1 MNMEWAHAIA
11 LASLNALGLSLGTRL
26 FFSAFG
32 TVNRKKEPFTLLVFL
47 VMFYI
52 SQLAFDASL
61 IKPTLALIGT
71 FVITLAYNMKMYMR
85 VLLTFLF
92 IAIMSAVE
100 LVAGFAII
108 IVLKKSLVEAEH
120 GLYDYMGVILSQ
132 SLNMLVC
139 YIISCAKHKKLLGMF
154 KKKYLVVYT
163 LPLATAVVVWFEYY
177 VLHYLNMTSLRIVG
191 LLSMIMLVVA
201 NALIFYIIDDMQK
214 NAENENRLLW
224 AEETIKMQT
233 AQYTMMLG
241 QNHEIMRIRHD
252 HKHFLMGALSELK
265 DGNTEAL
272 MQSLTEQL
280 ELVTNDGAD
289 RLCGISSVDAVISQ
303 KTDEAREKGILLQ
316 FTHKNVKDISFS
328 GIDLAILL
336 GNAIDNA
343 VEAVENLPEKAQR
356 KVEVFLIYR
365 EPMLLM
371 TVTNPVAEDLDT
383 ENLKTTKADK
393 KLHGFGISTM
403 ENIAKK
409 YNGDVSVSCEDKLFK
424 AVISLYDNKI

>member
-1 MNMEWAHAIA
+1 MNLGWIHAIILTTMNAIA
-11 LASLNALGLSLGTRL
+11 LVLGTRL

-32 TVNRKKEPFTLLVFL
+32 ERKRKSEPLMILIAV
-47 VMFYI
+47 VMFYT
-52 SQLAFDASL
+52 SQLAAGDTLF
-61 IKPTLALIGT
+61 KPGLLLLGSFMICQ
-71 FVITLAYNMKMYMR
+71 AYSMKMYMR
-85 VLLTFLF
+85 VLLSFLF
-92 IAIMSAVE
+92 MAVMSAVE
-100 LVAGFAII
+100 LVVGLTIMITFSEEM
-108 IVLKKSLVEAEH
+108 LEAEK
-120 GLYDYMGVILSQ
+120 GIYDYIGVLFSQ
-132 SLNMLVC
+132 SLNIFVC
-139 YIISCAKHKKLLGMF
+139 YVISRAKHKKLLGVF
-154 KKKYLVVYT
+154 KKKYLAVYL
-163 LPLATAVVVWFEYY
+163 LPLATGLVVWFEYY
-177 VLHYLNMTSLRIVG
+177 VLYFLHMTSLRVVG

-343 VEAVENLPEKAQR
+343 IEAVENLSEKAQR

-409 YNGDVSVSCEDKLFK
+409 YNGDVSMSCEDRIFK
-424 AVISLYDNKI
+424 AVISLYENK